1 MLAVVA
7 RVFADTVLVAIVLFA
22 FAGTLVWP
30 RAWTLIAVLFLIRVA
45 TAITVFRVN
54 PTLLRERARLP
65 LHPAQPRADKLILFS
80 FMVSAFVGV
89 PAIAAFDNFH
99 WHVSRHVPLPLAIF
113 GLALFTAGWVVI
125 ALALRANAFAVT
137 VVRTTRANACRGRYG
152 AVLRGASSDVCW
164 KPHGD
169 AGSEPLAWFV
179 RRRAMRDLS
188 SRAID
193 VADCIGGAAASTSVA
208 RLFRL
213 CETCSVSTGARP
225 LVDSIFD

>member
-1 MLAVVA
+1 MPAVVA

-137 VVRTTRANACRGRYG
+137 VVRAQPERMHVVVDTGPYCVVRHPMY
-152 AVLRGASSDVCW
+152 
-164 KPHGD
+164 
-169 AGSEPLAWFV
+169 AGNPMVTLGLSLWLGSYVAALCAIFPLALLMLRIVLEERLLRRQLPGYSDYVKRV
-179 RRRAMRDLS
+179 RY
-188 SRAID
+188 
-193 VADCIGGAAASTSVA
+193 
-208 RLFRL
+208 RLVPGL
-213 CETCSVSTGARP
+213 W
-225 LVDSIFD
+225 